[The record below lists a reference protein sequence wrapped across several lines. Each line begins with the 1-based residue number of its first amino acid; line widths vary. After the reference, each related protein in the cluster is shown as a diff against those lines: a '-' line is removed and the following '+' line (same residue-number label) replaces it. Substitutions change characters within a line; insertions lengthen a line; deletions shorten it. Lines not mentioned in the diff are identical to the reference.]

1 MEERILLLHL
11 NMNLHNNYILMIIKL
26 CSCNSHTDL
35 FSLVFEEAVSYFV
48 SCNGVSLP

>member
-11 NMNLHNNYILMIIKL
+11 NMNLHNNYILMII

-48 SCNGVSLP
+48 SFNGVSLP